1 MTRGSRLLLTIA
13 AAALATA
20 GLAGLAG
27 CAGPPGAA
35 SSVGQSPARSPT
47 PIPTIPTGTGVI
59 SRTTLESCGTIGT
72 NVTATGTVIMPKNLK
87 GHVVVSVSWVNSAT
101 SSVYGRGLTT
111 VHGKAGQKKE
121 WSITAALPEKAESV
135 SCVLGAVVP

>member
-1 MTRGSRLLLTIA
+1 MTTRRKLLLTIA

-27 CAGPPGAA
+27 CTCPPDAA
-35 SSVGQSPARSPT
+35 SSAGQGGAPGST
-47 PIPTIPTGTGVI
+47 PIPTIPAGTGVI

-72 NVTATGTVIMPKNLK
+72 NVTATGTVTLPKNLK

-111 VHGKAGQKKE
+111 VTGKAGQKKE
-121 WSITAALPEKAESV
+121 WNITAALPEKAESV